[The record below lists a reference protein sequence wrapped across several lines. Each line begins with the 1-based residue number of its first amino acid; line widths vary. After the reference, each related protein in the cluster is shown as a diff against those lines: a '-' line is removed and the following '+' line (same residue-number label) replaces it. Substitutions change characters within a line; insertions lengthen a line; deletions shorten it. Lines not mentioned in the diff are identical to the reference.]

1 MSSFI
6 VSFPT
11 IVSYF
16 LCLFLL
22 LVLQKCLNYHYKY
35 VILVF
40 KDTIY
45 GRRHSDEN
53 TGIR

>member
-11 IVSYF
+11 YCIIF
-16 LCLFLL
+16 PLPFLL